1 MEKKDN
7 GTSGLRKRQLINA
20 ANKTVFMWIVIASI
34 VLGVCGVVAQF
45 LIQQLMFNNKIYGV
59 QSTTSTT
66 LENNIK
72 AYSGLKEDVKKLI
85 ANESLTALRKGDNS
99 TALQVIIDALPTE
112 ENKGAFATSMQTEV
126 LGPSGVTLSSFSVAD
141 TSDISTSSSAVAT
154 AKDPIPFDCDFVI
167 TGSYSQIQQALR
179 NLERSIRPI
188 TINSI
193 EIQGSATKMQAS
205 ITATTYY
212 QPSKNVQLKEKPVKP

>member
-20 ANKTVFMWIVIASI
+20 ANKTVFIWIVIASI